1 MAVLTINHYV
11 NQVNTFINQVANTK
25 NAYYVFT
32 GRPYAWPN
40 DSTPPAANGSLN
52 QIQQSVYDDML
63 FGKLLTSSDL
73 SPLIP
78 RYNWTS
84 NTVYAVYDQ
93 NDPDLYSK
101 QFYVVTDQYQVY
113 KCIYNNFG
121 DASTVKPTLTSSY
134 GTFSTGD
141 GYIWKYMYTI
151 DAAAN
156 TKFTS
161 SAYIPVATDT
171 NVQGNAVPGSIDAI
185 AITNGGSNYQ
195 VYESGFIYK
204 LIDPYTIQL
213 SSTSSSIDNYYANS
227 SIYLKAGWGA
237 GQIRQIQSSNGSSKQ
252 IRVNTNAPFNSY
264 TRLDFTTAPT
274 GTVSLGYTA
283 QQTYD
288 YVQYGLAANNG
299 YFNPGITVIQS
310 DTGAVGT
317 VWTANSSTLV
327 VARTTN
333 TTFSLTYPIRDASQD
348 GTSKPGTVNITASNN
363 WIVSNTGT
371 QFTDAANGYSIGDYI
386 RVGSISNN
394 NIRRVTSVNTT
405 VIVVDTN
412 MANTLTGLNHYKLP
426 VAAEISSVTVT
437 GANGTVSNTNL
448 TSKRLTISSPSIPGI
463 YFTVGEKVDLV
474 NSSNTNQ
481 GANATVAFSN
491 SSTVY
496 LSAVAGSWVNGYYIL
511 GESSNQRNYI
521 NSIDSN
527 PNITI
532 SNPSGTFLLG
542 QSVNFYLNGSN
553 TGAATLSGVTT
564 LPNDQTEYQIG
575 PTVNISGDGVNAIAI
590 GVVNT
595 TIGSSN
601 AVIGATVINPGTG
614 YTFANVSIYAN
625 GQYGSGATASA
636 VISPINGH
644 GYDAVTELGGIYLGI
659 DKTFDTGVNE
669 SFFFPTYGT
678 YRRAGIIQNP
688 QFADIRATLTN
699 FDRVS
704 LSINN
709 KVTSTGNS
717 ITNWVANEVVVQ
729 PSTNAAG
736 VVVGGNSTFLQLKNV
751 LGTFTAS
758 NAQIKSYYSN
768 TTANV
773 ATTSVNYFQ
782 VTNNSNVEFVTQMS
796 SGATG
801 EITALISNTQVMIS
815 NVVGQFVTGDTLVD
829 STVNAYAIVGAIS
842 TANGSRDVTN
852 TFGLKFNQT
861 LRLTLT
867 SNTGAFSNGEYA
879 QQTTTGAN
887 GRIFTTT
894 NELDLTFT
902 ANTGA
907 FNAGQVLTDVTTN
920 ANGIITYANS
930 TYIKLT
936 SVSQGLNFVPGH
948 TINNGLSSNA
958 TVSATYPV
966 LMLHDVNGANKF
978 QAGAYNVYYN
988 IVGQTSGAVGQCNSY
1003 SLITYPELV
1012 RESGKVIYIENFAP
1026 VTRTQSN
1033 KEEIKIVLQF

>member
-11 NQVNTFINQVANTK
+11 NQVNTFIDQVSNTK
-25 NAYYVFT
+25 NAYYVFV
-32 GRPYAWPN
+32 GRPYSWTN
-40 DSTPPAANGSLN
+40 DSSPPVANGSLN
-52 QIQQSVYDDML
+52 QIQQTVYDDMM
-63 FGKLLTSSDL
+63 FGKLLTSTDL

-84 NTVYAVYDQ
+84 NTVYTAYNQD
-93 NDPDLYSK
+93 DSDLYSK
-101 QFYVVTDQYQVY
+101 QFYVMTDQYQIY

-121 DASTVKPTLTSSY
+121 VASTVKPTLTSST

-141 GYIWKYMYTI
+141 GYVWKYMYTI
-151 DAAAN
+151 DATSN

-161 SAYIPVATDT
+161 STYVPVVTDAS
-171 NVQGNAVPGSIDAI
+171 VQGNTIPGSIDAI
-185 AITNGGSNYQ
+185 VITNGGNNYQ

-204 LIDPYTIQL
+204 LVDSYTIQL
-213 SSTSSSIDNYYANS
+213 PTTSSSIDNYYANS
-227 SIYLKAGWGA
+227 SIYLKAGWGS
-237 GQIRQIQSSNGSSKQ
+237 GQIRQIQSSNGASKQ
-252 IRVNTNAPFNSY
+252 IRVSTSTPFNSY
-264 TRLDFTTAPT
+264 ARLDFSSAPT

-283 QQTYD
+283 SQAYD
-288 YVQYGLAANNG
+288 YVQYWLTANNG

-310 DTGAVGT
+310 ETGAVGT

-327 VARTTN
+327 VKRTTN

-348 GTSKPGTVNITASNN
+348 GASKPGTVNIAASNN

-371 QFTDAANGYSIGDYI
+371 QFTDTANGYSIGDYI
-386 RVGSISNN
+386 RVGSVSNN

-405 VIVVDTN
+405 VVVVDVN

-437 GANGTVSNTNL
+437 GANGIVANTNL
-448 TSKRLTISSPSIPGI
+448 TSKKLTISSPSIPGI

-496 LSAVAGSWVNGYYIL
+496 LSAVAGSWATGLYIL
-511 GESSNQRNYI
+511 GESSSQRNYI
-521 NSIDSN
+521 DSIDTT
-527 PNITI
+527 PNII
-532 SNPSGTFLLG
+532 INNPSGTFLLG
-542 QSVNFYLNGSN
+542 QPINFYLNGSN
-553 TGAATLSGVTT
+553 TGIATLSGATT

-601 AVIGATVINPGTG
+601 AIIGATIINPGTG
-614 YTFANVSIYAN
+614 YTYANVSIYAN
-625 GQYGSGATASA
+625 GQYGSGATAAA
-636 VISPINGH
+636 VVSPINGH

-659 DKTFDTGVNE
+659 NKTLDIGVNE
-669 SFFFPTYGT
+669 NFLFPTYGS

-688 QFADIRATLTN
+688 QFADVRVTLSN
-699 FDRVS
+699 FDRIS
-704 LSINN
+704 LGINN

-751 LGTFTAS
+751 LGTFDVS

-773 ATTSVNYFQ
+773 ASAAVNYFQ
-782 VTNNSNVEFVTQMS
+782 VTNDSTAEFVSEST

-801 EITALISNTQVMIS
+801 EVTLVISNTELMMS
-815 NVVGQFVTGDTLVD
+815 NVVGRFVTGDTLVD
-829 STVNAYAIVGAIS
+829 SSVNAYAIVGAMS
-842 TANGSRDVTN
+842 TANGSRDVTS
-852 TFGLKFNQT
+852 TFGLNFNQI

-867 SNTGAFSNGEYA
+867 SNTGAFSNTEYV
-879 QQTTTGAN
+879 QQATSSAN

-907 FNAGQVLTDVTTN
+907 FTSGQVLTDATSN
-920 ANGIITYANS
+920 ANGIITFANS

-936 SVSQGLNFVPGH
+936 SVSQGLSFVPGH
-948 TINNGLSSNA
+948 IINNGLSSNA
-958 TVSATYPV
+958 TLSTTYPV
-966 LMLHDVNGANKF
+966 LMLHDVNGSNRF
-978 QAGAYNVYYN
+978 QAGAYN

-1003 SLITYPELV
+1003 SLIAYPELV
-1012 RESGKVIYIENFAP
+1012 RESGKVIYVENFSP
-1026 VTRTQSN
+1026 VTRTKTN
-1033 KEEIKIVLQF
+1033 KEEIKLVIQF

>member
-1 MAVLTINHYV
+1 MAVLTINHYI
-11 NQVNTFINQVANTK
+11 NQVNTFINEVAATK
-25 NAYYVFT
+25 NAYYVFA
-32 GRPYAWPN
+32 GRPYAWSN
-40 DSTPPAANGSLN
+40 DSSPPAANSSLN
-52 QIQQSVYDDML
+52 QIQQSVYDDMM
-63 FGKLLTSSDL
+63 FGKLLTSADL

-78 RYNWTS
+78 RYDWTS
-84 NTVYAVYDQ
+84 GTVYAVYNQD
-93 NDPDLYSK
+93 DVDLYSK

-121 DASTVKPTLTSSY
+121 VASTVKPTLTSST

-161 SAYIPVATDT
+161 STYVPVATDAS
-171 NVQGNAVPGSIDAI
+171 VQSNTIPGSIDAI
-185 AITNGGSNYQ
+185 VITNGGNNYQ
-195 VYESGFIYK
+195 VFESGFIYK
-204 LIDPYTIQL
+204 LVDPYTIQL
-213 SSTSSSIDNYYANS
+213 PSTTSSIDNYYTNS

-237 GQIRQIQSSNGSSKQ
+237 GQIRQIQSSNGASKQ
-252 IRVNTNAPFNSY
+252 IRVSTSTPFNSY
-264 TRLDFTTAPT
+264 TRLDFSSAPT

-283 QQTYD
+283 SQTYD
-288 YVQYGLAANNG
+288 YVQYGLVANNG

-310 DTGAVGT
+310 ETGAVGT

-327 VARTTN
+327 VSRTTN
-333 TTFSLTYPIRDASQD
+333 TTFNTTYPIRDASQD

-363 WIVSNTGT
+363 WIVANTGT
-371 QFTDAANGYSIGDYI
+371 QFTDTANGYSVGDYI
-386 RVGSISNN
+386 RVGPTSNN

-405 VIVVDTN
+405 VVVVDTN
-412 MANTLTGLNHYKLP
+412 MANTLTGLSHYKLP
-426 VAAEISSVTVT
+426 VAAEIASVTVT
-437 GANGTVSNTNL
+437 GANGIVANTNL
-448 TSKRLTISSPSIPGI
+448 TSKKLTISSPSIPGI

-481 GANATVAFSN
+481 GANGTVAFSN

-496 LSAVAGSWVNGYYIL
+496 LSAVAGSWANGLYIL
-511 GESSNQRNYI
+511 GESSSQRNYI
-521 NSIDSN
+521 DSIDTT

-542 QSVNFYLNGSN
+542 QPINFYMNGAN
-553 TGAATLSGVTT
+553 TGVATLSGATT

-575 PTVNISGDGVNAIAI
+575 PTVSITGDGVNAIAI

-601 AVIGATVINPGTG
+601 AIIGATVINPGSG
-614 YTFANVSIYAN
+614 FTFANVSIYAN
-625 GQYGSGATASA
+625 GQYGSGATATA
-636 VISPINGH
+636 VVSPINGH

-669 SFFFPTYGT
+669 GFFFPTYGT
-678 YRRAGIIQNP
+678 YRRVGIIQNP
-688 QFADIRATLTN
+688 QFADVRVTLSN
-699 FDRVS
+699 FDRVNLS
-704 LSINN
+704 LNN

-729 PSTNAAG
+729 PTTNAAG
-736 VVVGGNSTFLQLKNV
+736 VVVGGNSTFLQLKSV
-751 LGTFTAS
+751 LGTFAAS
-758 NAQIKSYYSN
+758 NAQIISYYSN
-768 TTANV
+768 TVANV
-773 ATTSVNYFQ
+773 ASTSVNNFQ
-782 VTNNSNVEFVTQMS
+782 VTNDSVVEFVSEIS

-801 EITALISNTQVMIS
+801 EVTSIISNTQLMMS

-829 STVNAYAIVGAIS
+829 SSVNAYAIVGAMS
-842 TANGSRDVTN
+842 TANGSRDVTSS
-852 TFGLKFNQT
+852 FGLKFDQT
-861 LRLTLT
+861 LRITLT
-867 SNTGAFSNGEYA
+867 SNTGAFSNGEYI
-879 QQTTTGAN
+879 QQVTSGAN
-887 GRIFTTT
+887 GRIFTTSD
-894 NELDLTFT
+894 ELDLSFT

-907 FNAGQVLTDVTTN
+907 FTVGQVLTDVTTH
-920 ANGIITYANS
+920 ANGIITFANS

-936 SVSQGLNFVPGH
+936 SVSQGLNFVSGH

-966 LMLHDVNGANKF
+966 LMLHDVNGSNKF
-978 QAGAYNVYYN
+978 QTGAYN

-1012 RESGKVIYIENFAP
+1012 RESGKVIYVENFSP
-1026 VTRTQSN
+1026 VTRTQTN
-1033 KEEIKIVLQF
+1033 KEEIKLVIQF